1 MLMMQSPYVHVC
13 ACRHT
18 CTVAEELSFCLEVW
32 SGGERERPP
41 ITGSMRPVPC
51 SGHLGVREEGM
62 PSGEQQKLSEE
73 G

>member
-1 MLMMQSPYVHVC
+1 MMQSPYVHVC

-18 CTVAEELSFCLEVW
+18 YTVAEELSFCLEVW

-51 SGHLGVREEGM
+51 SRHLGVREEGM

>member
-1 MLMMQSPYVHVC
+1 MMQSPCVHVC

-18 CTVAEELSFCLEVW
+18 CTVAEELSFCLEAW

-41 ITGSMRPVPC
+41 ITGSTRPVPC
-51 SGHLGVREEGM
+51 SGHLGVREEGL

>member
-18 CTVAEELSFCLEVW
+18 CTVAEELPFCLEVW

-41 ITGSMRPVPC
+41 VTGSPRPVPC
-51 SGHLGVREEGM
+51 SKRLGIREEGL
-62 PSGEQQKLSEE
+62 PSKEQQKLLEE

>member
-1 MLMMQSPYVHVC
+1 MMQSPYVHVC

-18 CTVAEELSFCLEVW
+18 CTVAEEHPFCLEVW

-41 ITGSMRPVPC
+41 VTGSPRPVPC
-51 SGHLGVREEGM
+51 SKRLGIREEGL
-62 PSGEQQKLSEE
+62 PSKEQQKLLEE

>member
-18 CTVAEELSFCLEVW
+18 CTVAEELPFCLEVW

-41 ITGSMRPVPC
+41 VTGSPRPVPC
-51 SGHLGVREEGM
+51 SERLGIREEGL
-62 PSGEQQKLSEE
+62 PSEEQQKLSEE